1 MGFPFSIDLPF
12 NNPSVDVFVPG
23 VSRVPGSRS
32 PSWTR
37 ATMGWRIPNVPGR
50 CGASSVRR
58 GRIGWWSQQ
67 RCWPWWWQPHVHR
80 CRRGWSPGMEGCFHE
95 VSDGFLFGCVFFFL
109 GGIGNQ
115 DGTDH
120 EHVHLEAV
128 MFFLGVLPWQ
138 GLFLQ
143 SRLDELLF
151 PFIGRHV
158 ARTGYSVP
166 GPGGGRHRLWHQRIY
181 PEQLVHLFA
190 GAVVSFFGPSENPKA
205 TGPMAK
211 PMSVAIFNGHP
222 MGIKGG
228 WKITN
233 KWRLKMETMELNYPL
248 VI

>member
-1 MGFPFSIDLPF
+1 MSLSQESLGFLAPDPRAGHGRRWGDGSQTSQDAAAPLPCGAGGLADD
-12 NNPSVDVFVPG
+12 PSSDAGRGDGSRMFTGAGGDGVPG
-23 VSRVPGSRS
+23 WRGVF
-32 PSWTR
+32 TR
-37 ATMGWRIPNVPGR
+37 FLT
-50 CGASSVRR
+50 
-58 GRIGWWSQQ
+58 
-67 RCWPWWWQPHVHR
+67 
-80 CRRGWSPGMEGCFHE
+80 
-95 VSDGFLFGCVFFFL
+95 GFCLDVCFFFW

-190 GAVVSFFGPSENPKA
+190 GAVVSFFGLSENPKA

-222 MGIKGG
+222 LGIKGG

>member
-1 MGFPFSIDLPF
+1 MIPAAMLA
-12 NNPSVDVFVPG
+12 VVMAAAC
-23 VSRVPGSRS
+23 S
-32 PSWTR
+32 PVQE
-37 ATMGWRIPNVPGR
+37 GWRGWRGVF
-50 CGASSVRR
+50 RR
-58 GRIGWWSQQ
+58 
-67 RCWPWWWQPHVHR
+67 
-80 CRRGWSPGMEGCFHE
+80 FLT
-95 VSDGFLFGCVFFFL
+95 GFCL
-109 GGIGNQ
+109 GGEIGNQ

-128 MFFLGVLPWQ
+128 MFFLGVLPWR

-166 GPGGGRHRLWHQRIY
+166 GPGGGRHHLWHQRIY

-222 MGIKGG
+222 LGIKGG

-233 KWRLKMETMELNYPL
+233 KWRLKMENHGTKLPSGNL
-248 VI
+248 T

>member
-1 MGFPFSIDLPF
+1 MSSQESLGFLAPDPRAGHGRRCGDGSQTSQDAAAPLPCGAGGLADD
-12 NNPSVDVFVPG
+12 PSCDAG
-23 VSRVPGSRS
+23 RGDGSRMF
-32 PSWTR
+32 T
-37 ATMGWRIPNVPGR
+37 
-50 CGASSVRR
+50 GA
-58 GRIGWWSQQ
+58 GGME
-67 RCWPWWWQPHVHR
+67 
-80 CRRGWSPGMEGCFHE
+80 GMEGMEGCFQE
-95 VSDGFLFGCVFFFL
+95 VSDGFLFG
-109 GGIGNQ
+109 GEIGNQ
-115 DGTDH
+115 NGTDH

-128 MFFLGVLPWQ
+128 MFFLGVLPWR

-166 GPGGGRHRLWHQRIY
+166 GPGGGRHHLWHQRIY

-222 MGIKGG
+222 LGIKGG

-233 KWRLKMETMELNYPL
+233 KWRLKMENHGTKLPSGNL
-248 VI
+248 T